1 MQEIEARA
9 TFSQQ
14 QLQIVKSQMAAKQRD
29 IRLLQLT
36 SKELDTLPKSTR
48 VYEGVGK
55 MYGGSLILPP
65 IIHVEWLRGRAV
77 AWFDGAFLQCDG
89 LFFFP
94 CTRTIQLHDIFASE
108 DNHRFWLPWGIGLI
122 V

>member
-9 TFSQQ
+9 AFSQQ

-36 SKELDTLPKSTR
+36 SKELDTLPKSTK

-55 MYGGSLILPP
+55 MYGGFLILPP
-65 IIHVEWLRGRAV
+65 SSMLSGCAV
-77 AWFDGAFLQCDG
+77 AWFDVLSCCVTVFFSPAHAQYNFITFL
-89 LFFFP
+89 
-94 CTRTIQLHDIFASE
+94 
-108 DNHRFWLPWGIGLI
+108 HRSWLPSLRY
-122 V
+122 

>member
-9 TFSQQ
+9 AFSQQ

-36 SKELDTLPKSTR
+36 SKELDTLPKSTK

-65 IIHVEWLRGRAV
+65 SSMLSGCAV
-77 AWFDGAFLQCDG
+77 VRLPGSMVLSCSVTV
-89 LFFFP
+89 FFFFSP
-94 CTRTIQLHDIFASE
+94 AHAQYKFIPFSHLKIPSILAS
-108 DNHRFWLPWGIGLI
+108 FFGVLT
-122 V
+122 

>member
-9 TFSQQ
+9 AFSQQ

-36 SKELDTLPKSTR
+36 SKELDTLPKSTK

-55 MYGGSLILPP
+55 MYGGFLILPP
-65 IIHVEWLRGRAV
+65 SSMLSGCAV
-77 AWFDGAFLQCDG
+77 AWFDVLSCCVTV
-89 LFFFP
+89 FFFP
-94 CTRTIQLHDIFASE
+94 CTRTIQLHNIFE
-108 DNHRFWLPWGIGLI
+108 DSIDSGFLLWGIDSI
-122 V
+122 A

>member
-36 SKELDTLPKSTR
+36 SKELDTLPKSTK

-65 IIHVEWLRGRAV
+65 SSMLSGCAV
-77 AWFDGAFLQCDG
+77 VQFPGSMVLSCSVTV
-89 LFFFP
+89 FFFFS
-94 CTRTIQLHDIFASE
+94 LHTHNATS
-108 DNHRFWLPWGIGLI
+108 
-122 V
+122 

>member
-36 SKELDTLPKSTR
+36 SKELDTLPKSTK

-65 IIHVEWLRGRAV
+65 SSMLSGCAV
-77 AWFDGAFLQCDG
+77 VQFPGSMVLSCSVTVF
-89 LFFFP
+89 FFFP
-94 CTRTIQLHDIFASE
+94 AHAQRNFMTFLHLKIPPILAS
-108 DNHRFWLPWGIGLI
+108 FFGVLA
-122 V
+122 